1 MLFPLYEAHETSLDR
16 VPTHPTAPELS
27 GVCWQEMVEVDLP
40 SITLVTCGGA
50 GLGLQASWMPQQD
63 HVQQEDSFIEL
74 PFVVR
79 LHGHHWWC
87 C

>member
-1 MLFPLYEAHETSLDR
+1 
-16 VPTHPTAPELS
+16 
-27 GVCWQEMVEVDLP
+27 MVEVDLP